1 MSWMSCLLC
10 VLSIYKDITIYCTV
24 KELVLA
30 VQFLFSKVSVQSV
43 TVNMSLSKIVLSL
56 DLGGTRRL
64 QILENNEVLIKD
76 LDNKKCTFFTPPRW
90 KCFVGLID
98 DIEEQIQLSLV
109 GKPINYIQHIGGT
122 WHVSVNDKFPT
133 VDIRRWY
140 EDSRTEFKPTRV
152 GIALTHPNWYKL
164 LTAIVEVEN
173 EIPAMLAIT
182 LVMKRI
188 RFSTNNTVYVA
199 DNYDRTSPWEII
211 ARDRMRFKRR
221 IEITEKLLSPILT
234 ELHRDVIRLK
244 RFSVNRH

>member
-173 EIPAMLAIT
+173 EIPAMLSI
-182 LVMKRI
+182 
-188 RFSTNNTVYVA
+188 
-199 DNYDRTSPWEII
+199 SPCWHNSQL
-211 ARDRMRFKRR
+211 DRMLCNECSPFHKVND
-221 IEITEKLLSPILT
+221 ITDVRVAVSAEKLTIDIGS
-234 ELHRDVIRLK
+234 
-244 RFSVNRH
+244 SVDTIDFTQHA